1 MEIKD
6 IEVYANKIDLG
17 CCEHKLRQYKYFFG
31 YVGFKC
37 CKVVCCL
44 DCEKT
49 QFVGSLWAKPIYLL
63 SRRLFRNRL
72 EVLKMIYIDMV
83 GEDGKELVEA
93 VSDKAYWGKRIL
105 IFRDGHEYYWVHNTY
120 ISKEA
125 SPTAMVYD
133 VFLTEED
140 TADTIRQKMQES
152 HASYFYVEDKDN
164 VAYDLF
170 SKLVPSGEFEPG
182 RVYKIEGAGN

>member
-1 MEIKD
+1 MG
-6 IEVYANKIDLG
+6 VA
-17 CCEHKLRQYKYFFG
+17 F
-31 YVGFKC
+31 
-37 CKVVCCL
+37 
-44 DCEKT
+44 
-49 QFVGSLWAKPIYLL
+49 
-63 SRRLFRNRL
+63 NRL
-72 EVLKMIYIDMV
+72 RAKSGKKQFAVFGIACALFVLLCVDYSGIAKYLWGYRAQIADNIAYNSDMV

-93 VSDKAYWGKRIL
+93 VSDKAYWGMRIL
-105 IFRDGHEYYWVHNTY
+105 VFRDGHEYYWVHNTY

-140 TADTIRQKMQES
+140 TADTIRQKMLES

-170 SKLVPSGEFEPG
+170 SELVPSGEFEPG